1 MSKTK
6 NQKERK
12 RKVDGAQPRYKHNSN
27 SVYFG
32 STQDF
37 VARMDWRFYK
47 FLGDIFSYASW
58 DGKNWIKPSGISNLR
73 NYIEEDFKNVIES
86 NLEIRDE
93 LINQKLIFQSED
105 YYWNKALEY
114 QKHLENGGE
123 DLAQPNPN
131 IHKTEWIEVPDAQP
145 IKVLINN
152 ETGEFFQVPVEAG
165 Q

>member
-12 RKVDGAQPRYKHNSN
+12 RKVDGPQPRYKHNSN
-27 SVYFG
+27 SVHFG
-32 STQDF
+32 STKDF

-58 DGKNWIKPSGISNLR
+58 DGENWVKPNLTNLSNPL
-73 NYIEEDFKNVIES
+73 ESEFKNTIES

-105 YYWNKALEY
+105 YYWSRALEY

-123 DLAQPNPN
+123 DLAQPNGN
-131 IHKTEWIEVPDAQP
+131 IHKTFWIENPNAKP
-145 IKVLINN
+145 INVLINN
-152 ETGEFFQVPVEAG
+152 ETGEAFQVPVEG
-165 Q
+165 K